1 MSPLISRIQSNT
13 QLYQR
18 LKKELSEENG
28 ILLEVEDTA
37 ARHGLLTEKLNNLE
51 SQVNT
56 LSQQL
61 KKEYSALHKARH
73 FSVRSAAATLKG
85 KKKALIAKEEAEYQL
100 AFENEQKARRDLEN
114 VKSEL
119 NSAVD
124 KENRL
129 KQQSDHLK
137 NIRQQ
142 LNNLLEEVFYEPEST
157 ETLENQL
164 RAELQN
170 YVEQHA
176 LATNDLQRFRDTDHN
191 LAQALKNITKAK
203 ELIKSTLSFVSF
215 DLFGTSLIENEQ
227 IIYIQRCQQNIWEA
241 QRRLNVARQVL
252 PEIPYPASL
261 DVVTNNHVLSLIFD
275 GGYVDVAWQ
284 AKAQQGFNLLG
295 SAVPVITNASRW
307 VRDYLRYTEGAIQRL
322 TATKE
327 TTYNSLVNERMRI
340 FDTIILASQGTGNG
354 GGSTSSTLSP
364 PVSNNNSNNIA
375 VIQGI
380 SSPPPPVYEAPII
393 TNTQPSQLPAI
404 TPVSPINTDKHLLDP
419 SSNASTNSLSH
430 HLRTASQSSSIIG
443 SPPSHPPSQPSAP
456 SIYPYNNTQNS
467 PSFSST
473 SASSSHYSHNMNQNR
488 TSVSSPPHPSFNN
501 ISNDNNNINNNSF
514 HGQPFS
520 PSSVSSSHY
529 SYSMNQ
535 NRTSVSSPP
544 HSPFNNINNNNDNNV
559 NNNFQGQPSVPSSS
573 PNYNLQNQPLT
584 PSSTTFNNNNNG
596 AYIQGQPYI
605 SHNAN
610 NPFSDTKHLVSDN

>member
-1 MSPLISRIQSNT
+1 M
-13 QLYQR
+13 
-18 LKKELSEENG
+18 EN
-28 ILLEVEDTA
+28 I
-37 ARHGLLTEKLNNLE
+37 
-51 SQVNT
+51 
-56 LSQQL
+56 
-61 KKEYSALHKARH
+61 
-73 FSVRSAAATLKG
+73 
-85 KKKALIAKEEAEYQL
+85 
-100 AFENEQKARRDLEN
+100 
-114 VKSEL
+114 KSEL
-119 NSAVD
+119 NSTID

-142 LNNLLEEVFYEPEST
+142 LNNLLEEVFYEPEGT

-191 LAQALKNITKAK
+191 LTQALKSITKAK

-261 DVVTNNHVLSLIFD
+261 DVVTNNHILSLIFD

-284 AKAQQGFNLLG
+284 AKAQQGFSLLG
-295 SAVPVITNASRW
+295 SAVSAITNASRW

-340 FDTIILASQGTGNG
+340 FDTVILASQGTGNG
-354 GGSTSSTLSP
+354 SGSTSSALSSP
-364 PVSNNNSNNIA
+364 ISNNSNNNIA
-375 VIQGI
+375 AIQGI
-380 SSPPPPVYEAPII
+380 PSPPPPVYEAPII
-393 TNTQPSQLPAI
+393 TNSQPTQLPAI
-404 TPVSPINTDKHLLDP
+404 APVSPINADKHLLDP
-419 SSNASTNSLSH
+419 SSNASTNSFSH
-430 HLRTASQSSSIIG
+430 HLRTASQSSSIIS

-456 SIYPYNNTQNS
+456 SIYPYNNTQGS
-467 PSFSST
+467 PSFSPT
-473 SASSSHYSHNMNQNR
+473 SASSSHYSYNTNQNR
-488 TSVSSPPHPSFNN
+488 TSVSSPPHPPFN
-501 ISNDNNNINNNSF
+501 NNNSSNNSNNF
-514 HGQPFS
+514 QGQPFS
-520 PSSVSSSHY
+520 PSSVSSSHCGY
-529 SYSMNQ
+529 NMNQ

-544 HSPFNNINNNNDNNV
+544 HSPFNNINNTVSNNIDNSINSSS
-559 NNNFQGQPSVPSSS
+559 QGHHSVPSSS
-573 PNYNLQNQPLT
+573 SSNYNLQNQALP
-584 PSSTTFNNNNNG
+584 PSSATFNNNNNNNNG

-610 NPFSDTKHLVSDN
+610 NPFSDTKHLVSEN